1 MATDWGPV
9 LQTATGAAAA
19 IIGGFVGAWMQGRN
33 QQRSEQ
39 QQRRE
44 RAADV
49 LAEVT
54 ALLEDANPVVLDH
67 GDPEQTLMALI
78 QRRDK
83 LRMGLLRLATAHPA
97 APVRELA
104 GRLDTLLWSS
114 LNAMSYVVGR
124 LRTDGDEHRR
134 EVAKGMH
141 GKTME
146 ALGELIDAV
155 QRA

>member
-1 MATDWGPV
+1 MMATDWGPV

-83 LRMGLLRLATAHPA
+83 LRMELLRLRRRIPQHRCASWLADSTPCCGPA
-97 APVRELA
+97 
-104 GRLDTLLWSS
+104 
-114 LNAMSYVVGR
+114 
-124 LRTDGDEHRR
+124 
-134 EVAKGMH
+134 
-141 GKTME
+141 
-146 ALGELIDAV
+146 
-155 QRA
+155 